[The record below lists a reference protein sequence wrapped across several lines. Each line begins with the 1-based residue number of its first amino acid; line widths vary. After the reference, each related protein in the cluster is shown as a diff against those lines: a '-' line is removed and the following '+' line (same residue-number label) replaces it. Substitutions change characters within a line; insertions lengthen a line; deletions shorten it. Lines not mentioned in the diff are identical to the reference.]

1 MLDAAFADSPGP
13 PRPPLPPTTSPSL
26 PMPPLSRDEFTELY
40 LAAHPKLWTVAVA
53 VIGDRDLAEDALQ
66 DAAITGLKKLDSY
79 ERGTSFAAWM
89 SQIVRFTS
97 LNYLRKREKRDR
109 TSDPEHIVEATA
121 ADPHDPS
128 TPSEPAST
136 HAAGAFDPDK
146 LGIDDR
152 LAAALV
158 TLPADRRICLLLRI
172 VQALSYDEI
181 AEMLDIPAS
190 TAMSHVHRAKAALKN
205 QLSAAAPTE
214 EGAA

>member
-1 MLDAAFADSPGP
+1 
-13 PRPPLPPTTSPSL
+13 
-26 PMPPLSRDEFTELY
+26 MPPLSRDEFTELY

-128 TPSEPAST
+128 TPAEPAST

>member
-1 MLDAAFADSPGP
+1 
-13 PRPPLPPTTSPSL
+13 
-26 PMPPLSRDEFTELY
+26 MPPLSRDEFTELY

-66 DAAITGLKKLDSY
+66 DAAITGLNKVDSY
-79 ERGTSFAAWM
+79 ERGTNFAAWM

-109 TSDPEHIVEATA
+109 TADPQHIVEATA
-121 ADPHDPS
+121 DSARGQN
-128 TPSEPAST
+128 TTAEPVLT
-136 HAAGAFDPDK
+136 HASGAFDPDK
-146 LGIDDR
+146 LGIDDQ

-181 AEMLDIPAS
+181 AEMLGIPAS
-190 TAMSHVHRAKAALKN
+190 TAMSHVHRAKAALKS
-205 QLSAAAPTE
+205 QLSANVPTE
-214 EGAA
+214 GGAA